1 MSERKERVTVTLD
14 RALVEAANAAVAAGR
29 AGSLSAWVNVAL
41 AEHVAKERRL
51 AALSDLLAE
60 YEAEYGE
67 ITPAELAMWQR
78 LKLASQTGESP
89 LSHGGIVGQ
98 VWRGRGSRQAL
109 LAKALDVLDIRR
121 LDSVLGR

>member
-67 ITPAELAMWQR
+67 ITPAELAMR
-78 LKLASQTGESP
+78 EREDRRKAVV
-89 LSHGGIVGQ
+89 I
-98 VWRGRGSRQAL
+98 RGS
-109 LAKALDVLDIRR
+109 AKQPTRKRR
-121 LDSVLGR
+121 S